1 MHHTS
6 LLRAAFIPVLLLL
19 VQPAIAQ
26 KKLWHLEAPVLNK
39 SFGIDAYGAADKLE
53 GRKPSPVIVA
63 VIDNGAQTTHT
74 YLQEYIW
81 VNKGE
86 IPGNNKDD
94 DGNGYI
100 DDVNGWSFLGGKCG
114 DISYEADEK
123 TRLYFALKEKYADT
137 TTLTQAE
144 KDSLNNAT
152 VSYNREQK
160 GREADAKFAN
170 RLYKMKDGL
179 FFSLLGKATMGK
191 GYKKDIVEFREM
203 ADSTVVYNRI
213 DADSLRRAI
222 VGDNPDNAKERF
234 YGNNHLDA
242 AHPAHGT
249 HTAGIVLG
257 VGKCVSNGSWL
268 KIMPIRAIPNGDER
282 DKDVANAIRYA
293 VDNGAK
299 VINMSFGKY
308 AAQHPEVVK
317 EAILYAQRKDVLL
330 VHGAGN
336 EAYNLTDNK
345 RSNYPSPFIDSAT
358 RADNFIVVG
367 ATGKRRKKLVASFS
381 NFGRNDVDIMAPG
394 VDIYSSVPVDAF
406 EEQSGTSMAA
416 PVVAG
421 VAAVLRSYYP
431 ALTAAQVKDLMIK
444 TATRHTVYSTVPG
457 RMRYMAQL
465 WYFSRSA
472 GIINAAKA
480 IEQAGRQ

>member
-1 MHHTS
+1 MHHTF
-6 LLRAAFIPVLLLL
+6 LFRAAFIPFLLLL
-19 VQPAIAQ
+19 AQPGLAQ
-26 KKLWHLEAPVLNK
+26 KKLWHLEAPRLNK
-39 SFGIDAYGAADKLE
+39 SFGIDAYGAAVLLK
-53 GRKPSPVIVA
+53 GKVAAPVIVA
-63 VIDNGAQTTHT
+63 VIDNGAQTSHK

-100 DDVNGWSFLGGKCG
+100 DDVNGWSFLGGKGG

-137 TTLTQAE
+137 TKLTQAE
-144 KDSLNNAT
+144 KDSLDNAT
-152 VSYNREQK
+152 ATYNREQK

-179 FFSLLGKATMGK
+179 VFALLGKATMGK
-191 GYKKDIVEFREM
+191 GYKKDIIEFREM
-203 ADSTVVYNRI
+203 ADSAVVYNRI
-213 DADSLRRAI
+213 NTDSLRRAI
-222 VGDNPDNAKERF
+222 VGDDPDKATERI

-257 VGKCVSNGSWL
+257 VGKCIDNGSWL

-330 VHGAGN
+330 IHGAGN

-345 RSNYPSPFIDSAT
+345 RPNYPGPFIDSAT
-358 RADNFIVVG
+358 RADNFIQVG
-367 ATGKRRKKLVASFS
+367 ATSKRRKKLVAAFS

-406 EEQSGTSMAA
+406 EDQSGTSMAA

-431 ALTAAQVKDLMIK
+431 ALTAAQVKELLTK
-444 TATRHTVYSTVPG
+444 TVTRHTIYSPVPG
-457 RMRYMAQL
+457 RSKYIVQL

-472 GIINAAKA
+472 GIVNAAKA
-480 IEQAGRQ
+480 VELAARP